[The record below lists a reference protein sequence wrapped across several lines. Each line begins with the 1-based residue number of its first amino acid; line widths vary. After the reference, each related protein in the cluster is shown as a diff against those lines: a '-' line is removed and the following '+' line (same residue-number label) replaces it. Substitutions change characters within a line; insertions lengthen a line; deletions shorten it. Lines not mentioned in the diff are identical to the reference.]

1 MTPAVTR
8 MSANVQVGSY
18 YVNKVWPMV
27 FFKDL
32 VLFFKTNWEPMNI
45 LSILHQ
51 LDPSMPLIQKL
62 DTGDVTTCKA
72 IGQVANIP
80 GMDKW
85 CTDNCPNNC
94 PETYCSCKS
103 VE

>member
-1 MTPAVTR
+1 
-8 MSANVQVGSY
+8 
-18 YVNKVWPMV
+18 
-27 FFKDL
+27 
-32 VLFFKTNWEPMNI
+32 
-45 LSILHQ
+45 
-51 LDPSMPLIQKL
+51 MPLIQKL

-94 PETYCSCKS
+94 PETYCSCKFRHLITS
-103 VE
+103 IQINVYQI

>member
-1 MTPAVTR
+1 
-8 MSANVQVGSY
+8 MSIKFDICFY
-18 YVNKVWPMV
+18 K
-27 FFKDL
+27 L
-32 VLFFKTNWEPMNI
+32 NWKQI
-45 LSILHQ
+45 YISLILHP

-94 PETYCSCKS
+94 PETYCSCKFRHLITS
-103 VE
+103 IQINVYQI

>member
-1 MTPAVTR
+1 M
-8 MSANVQVGSY
+8 NV
-18 YVNKVWPMV
+18 
-27 FFKDL
+27 
-32 VLFFKTNWEPMNI
+32 
-45 LSILHQ
+45 LSILHL
-51 LDPSMPLIQKL
+51 LDPSMPLVQKL

-94 PETYCSCKS
+94 PETYCSCKFRCLITFIEIS
-103 VE
+103 FDIYMYKHIKSSTEYHILCV